1 MPSMV
6 LDPKLMQFIKPT
18 LDTPFHIDYAWWER
32 QGLDM
37 NMKLVS
43 HLCPEHRE
51 AYVGEPLDD
60 KIDWVDW
67 ETGEVRQVDG
77 LQYVI
82 TTHCSNQPGYVAD
95 APTIIES
102 VFRAFL
108 ANGNK
113 PLSPKA
119 LAPLINQPADR
130 VLRVLAGRQVRLG
143 IRPTREDAAA

>member
-1 MPSMV
+1 MMTSMM
-6 LDPKLMQFIKPT
+6 LDPNLMQFIKPN
-18 LDTPFHIDYAWWER
+18 LDTPFHIDYEWWER
-32 QGLDM
+32 QGLDL

-43 HLCPEHRE
+43 HLCPEHRD

-82 TTHCSNQPGYVAD
+82 STHCSKQPGYISG
-95 APTIIES
+95 APTIVEA

-108 ANGNK
+108 ANGND
-113 PLSPKA
+113 PLSPQA
-119 LAPLINQPADR
+119 LAALVNQPAER
-130 VLRVLAGRQVRLG
+130 ILRVLSGRQVRLG
-143 IRPTREDAAA
+143 LRPAPRT